1 MCRGFESL
9 SRYNGQPGRA
19 GAPWGKQMPS
29 FAAHTFR
36 ARFREHL
43 VRRRLL
49 GERSKILVAV
59 SGGVDSVILLDLLAG
74 ERGHLALTLAVAH
87 YNHQLRGAESDDD
100 ETFVMERARAYGVE
114 CYVERADTAEVAR
127 LSRRGV
133 QETARTLRYD
143 FFAKLLLS
151 SGFDRIATAHNADD
165 NAETVLLNLFRGAG
179 VQGLA
184 GIPAVRSDRN
194 IVRPLLFAERKD
206 IAAFAQ
212 EAGLP
217 FREDSSNDT
226 DHYTR
231 NFIRHRVLP
240 LVQEQVNPTIV
251 QTLNRSSELFREL
264 EAYLSYDARRHL
276 DLIVTR
282 QTADDLHVAIPGVRG
297 VPVLLRQYIVML
309 AAERFTGR
317 RPDFDQTA
325 RVLDL
330 MDGLTGAWVPL
341 SQDHVVFRDRDALV
355 FRKAEPLSEFRIVV
369 QQNHAYDLG
378 TFHFSSEL
386 LSGVPEQTRDRPA
399 EFVDA
404 DKLKPGDLILRT
416 WSEGDAFMPLGMRT
430 MKKVSDF
437 FVDAKVPVYEK
448 RRFPILETADGA
460 IVWVCGQRIDDRF
473 KVTEDTR
480 RVLKLEFHRSQDVV
494 NGTSNSGQR

>member
-1 MCRGFESL
+1 MS
-9 SRYNGQPGRA
+9 
-19 GAPWGKQMPS
+19 S

-36 ARFREHL
+36 SRFREHL

-49 GERSKILVAV
+49 GERKRILVAV
-59 SGGVDSVILLDLLAG
+59 SGGVDSVVLLDLLAG
-74 ERGHLALTLAVAH
+74 ERDHLALTLAVAH
-87 YNHQLRGAESDDD
+87 FNHQLRGNESDDD
-100 ETFVMERARAYGVE
+100 EAFVKERARACGLE

-127 LSRRGV
+127 LSRRGI
-133 QETARTLRYD
+133 QETARALRYD

-151 SGFDRIATAHNADD
+151 SGFDRVATAHNADD

-184 GIPAVRSDRN
+184 GIPVFRTDRN
-194 IVRPLLFAERKD
+194 VIRPLLFAERKD
-206 IAAFAQ
+206 IASYSQ

-231 NFIRHRVLP
+231 NFIRHRVVP
-240 LVQEQVNPTIV
+240 LVQEQINPTIV

-264 EAYLSYDARRHL
+264 EAYLSYNARHHL
-276 DLIVTR
+276 DLIATR
-282 QTADDLHVAIPGVRG
+282 RSPDDMHVAIPGLRA
-297 VPVLLRQYIVML
+297 VPVLLRQHIAML

-330 MDGLTGAWVPL
+330 MDGMTGAWVPL
-341 SQDHVVFRDRDALV
+341 SQEHVVFRDRDALV

-378 TFHFSSEL
+378 AFHFSTRVL
-386 LSGVPEQTRDRPA
+386 AGVPEQMQGGRE

-404 DKLKPGDLILRT
+404 DKVKAGDLILRT
-416 WSEGDAFMPLGMRT
+416 WSDGDAFMPLGMRT

-448 RRFPILETADGA
+448 RRFPILETTDGT

-473 KVTEDTR
+473 KVTDETQ
-480 RVLKLEFHRSQDVV
+480 RVLKLEFHRSQDDSH
-494 NGTSNSGQR
+494 GTADPGQR